1 MRDEDIDSLLLGCT
15 HYPLLEDAIGKVM
28 GPGVRLINPAEA
40 TALEVGRILKAR
52 GILNEDGTEGQY
64 EFFVSDLGEKFEE
77 LGGRFL
83 GREIKCARKIDIEKF

>member
-1 MRDEDIDSLLLGCT
+1 M
-15 HYPLLEDAIGKVM
+15 
-28 GPGVRLINPAEA
+28 
-40 TALEVGRILKAR
+40 EVGRILKAR